1 MRLHTHVLVPPSSPR
16 AHNFVFCLCPQTCVL
31 SNPVL
36 GQDKIAQ
43 QLGEH
48 LHEEHRPRIMHRVT
62 SIMSAVNQL
71 REAFP

>member
-1 MRLHTHVLVPPSSPR
+1 MLLHVLVSPGPTSSPH
-16 AHNFVFCLCPQTCVL
+16 AHHFVFCLCPLTCD
-31 SNPVL
+31 PIL

-62 SIMSAVNQL
+62 SIRSAVNQL